1 MMKIAVTHIWVY
13 DLYSTIEEMHGID
26 LLYMNLN
33 TVTIQQ
39 TYISKRMPHFRPTF
53 PNFPI
58 I

>member
-1 MMKIAVTHIWVY
+1 MMEIPVTHIWVY

-26 LLYMNLN
+26 LLYIWLNLN

-39 TYISKRMPHFRPTF
+39 TYISKIMPHLTF